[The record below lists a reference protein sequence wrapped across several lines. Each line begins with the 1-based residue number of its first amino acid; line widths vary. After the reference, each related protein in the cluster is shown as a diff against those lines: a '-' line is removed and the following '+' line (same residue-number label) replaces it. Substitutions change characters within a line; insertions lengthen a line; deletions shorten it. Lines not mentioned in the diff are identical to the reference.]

1 MQYGSV
7 CPRSAAPVIQIVT
20 MANHRYTHKS
30 LEEEADL
37 DLRVISYSELFNHQG
52 DRPIATY
59 VFTDFDRLAGFALD
73 RAALLY
79 RELRDQGSVVLND
92 PALALGRFGLLR
104 ALNRAGINMF
114 DAYRVD
120 ALEKPARWPVFLR
133 VEGDHGKPVSGL
145 IDSEEQLDSALEK
158 SVQDGVPRSLSVI
171 VEYAAE
177 PVRPGLFR
185 KLSVFRVGDRLLGY
199 TCVHDDNWLVKYGKP
214 SIATP
219 ELYDEEYGFVSAN
232 PFAEALKPVFDL
244 AGVDYGRADFGLV
257 DGRPQI
263 YEINTNPEIKLRPP
277 PAKLQRR
284 NESVELFRSN
294 YLEAMRTIDRTQ

>member
-1 MQYGSV
+1 M
-7 CPRSAAPVIQIVT
+7 IQIVT

-52 DRPIATY
+52 DRPIATC

-92 PALALGRFGLLR
+92 PGSCTRAVRLASRTQSR
-104 ALNRAGINMF
+104 GINMF

-145 IDSEEQLDSALEK
+145 IDTEEQLGSALEK
-158 SVQDGVPRSLSVI
+158 SVHDGVPRSLSVI

-199 TCVHDDNWLVKYGKP
+199 TCVHDDNWLVNMG
-214 SIATP
+214 S
-219 ELYDEEYGFVSAN
+219 
-232 PFAEALKPVFDL
+232 
-244 AGVDYGRADFGLV
+244 RAS
-257 DGRPQI
+257 
-263 YEINTNPEIKLRPP
+263 
-277 PAKLQRR
+277 RR
-284 NESVELFRSN
+284 RSFTTKNMGLFRQTR
-294 YLEAMRTIDRTQ
+294 LRKR

>member
-1 MQYGSV
+1 M
-7 CPRSAAPVIQIVT
+7 ILIVT

-52 DRPIATY
+52 DRPVATY

-120 ALEKPARWPVFLR
+120 ALEKPTRWPVFLR
-133 VEGDHGKPVSGL
+133 VEGELSGQRHQPESRL
-145 IDSEEQLDSALEK
+145 IGFAACCFADSDSDA
-158 SVQDGVPRSLSVI
+158 
-171 VEYAAE
+171 
-177 PVRPGLFR
+177 
-185 KLSVFRVGDRLLGY
+185 
-199 TCVHDDNWLVKYGKP
+199 
-214 SIATP
+214 
-219 ELYDEEYGFVSAN
+219 SAN
-232 PFAEALKPVFDL
+232 NQSVNS
-244 AGVDYGRADFGLV
+244 GRCF
-257 DGRPQI
+257 
-263 YEINTNPEIKLRPP
+263 
-277 PAKLQRR
+277 
-284 NESVELFRSN
+284 
-294 YLEAMRTIDRTQ
+294 